1 MSSTEEDLKIE
12 GIYVDD
18 ICDDVNDETHNINK
32 CSSHHPH
39 WAELLC
45 ITYLKYGQ
53 CLIENCTVPFHE
65 SIQDVQ
71 QNLLYGKSSQ
81 QTAKSNSKSVSKKN
95 NQQKSND
102 VILDDDFLSS
112 MNYSQPSISKSEMIQ
127 QKQMS
132 DSKDLQQNEDQVYN
146 QQIYDEDVD
155 EEKDFN
161 YIDIYQIKNNND
173 LIKDEKVNYLLQNDS
188 NQEEEKQSS
197 FDQIYSK
204 RQLQEEEK
212 ATNFS
217 HQFGQ
222 NKFNSHFNDQE
233 QLVSINY
240 HKLEQKKL
248 QEEKISNNIS
258 FKELFEK
265 NQAQNM
271 VTPQEEKKYNSDEY
285 FVCKAIRYKP
295 RWKDIKIK
303 RFKENGF
310 NHQLDWKT
318 YNYDDSNEAQEVEIY
333 INKRYFDQGQ
343 MCYAF
348 KGIDK
353 GKMYDTVS
361 RKMIFKIPIDDIE
374 TQEEQENFVK
384 MRKKINYLAYILVKY
399 FRSKCLEKD
408 IQLPLFYL
416 LPYRYELKTPFMGY
430 THIYAE
436 DDLNIDEINLK
447 WEKFSDNGG
456 RCQINF
462 YSTFSH
468 YTYHLTNEVFMI
480 TDIQGQSQVLS
491 DPAIHSNPISLL
503 DDPFNNGDKGF
514 EMFFQSQHT
523 NCTDLCQ
530 KLRIPLDVKQNVEQ
544 HKYVQL
550 QIAQIKPD
558 EDVLI
563 YCDRCNMLKLMKYS
577 QMKANVYIEYG
588 HHLFCTECEQEFKL
602 MVEKKCMNCKQN
614 FLFCKEHWLE
624 MYGKEPIR
632 CRNCRKSSKDKNI
645 GYEIKPGD
653 QTIEA
658 RCQDPKLLLLW
669 KLLTKN
675 LAAKMSFLQ
684 IIHQNIQHRLQRSKN
699 IVQKFMMNFSV
710 SQHLTIFNQNLIK
723 NLMNPSLFMEGQT
736 NRKLMHLLMSE
747 NSWENFK
754 LIYQRSS
761 HLCTIGIKIQK
772 LNSCM
777 QISTVF
783 NVENS
788 IDTNLTYIIKHIRTK
803 NFAVNLVKNFISK
816 EILVIIDQ
824 YPNGK
829 ITKTSIMVHKA
840 LIQQLTKTMIQ

>member
-1 MSSTEEDLKIE
+1 
-12 GIYVDD
+12 
-18 ICDDVNDETHNINK
+18 
-32 CSSHHPH
+32 
-39 WAELLC
+39 
-45 ITYLKYGQ
+45 
-53 CLIENCTVPFHE
+53 
-65 SIQDVQ
+65 
-71 QNLLYGKSSQ
+71 
-81 QTAKSNSKSVSKKN
+81 
-95 NQQKSND
+95 
-102 VILDDDFLSS
+102 
-112 MNYSQPSISKSEMIQ
+112 
-127 QKQMS
+127 
-132 DSKDLQQNEDQVYN
+132 
-146 QQIYDEDVD
+146 
-155 EEKDFN
+155 
-161 YIDIYQIKNNND
+161 
-173 LIKDEKVNYLLQNDS
+173 
-188 NQEEEKQSS
+188 
-197 FDQIYSK
+197 
-204 RQLQEEEK
+204 
-212 ATNFS
+212 
-217 HQFGQ
+217 
-222 NKFNSHFNDQE
+222 
-233 QLVSINY
+233 
-240 HKLEQKKL
+240 
-248 QEEKISNNIS
+248 
-258 FKELFEK
+258 
-265 NQAQNM
+265 M

-333 INKRYFDQGQ
+333 INKRSFDQGQ

-416 LPYRYELKTPFMGY
+416 LPYRYELKTPFKGY

-456 RCQINF
+456 RCKNNF

-530 KLRIPLDVKQNVEQ
+530 KLRIPLDVKQNVNQ
-544 HKYVQL
+544 YKYVDL

-577 QMKANVYIEYG
+577 QMKANVYIEYA
-588 HHLFCTECEQEFKL
+588 HHLFCTECEQQFKL
-602 MVEKKCMNCKQN
+602 MVEKKCMDCNED
-614 FLFCKEHWLE
+614 FLFCKESWLE
-624 MYGKEPIR
+624 IHGNEPIR
-632 CRNCRKSSKDKNI
+632 CRNCRKYSKEKNI

-658 RCQDPKLLLLW
+658 RCQGYCNKIICL
-669 KLLTKN
+669 N
-675 LAAKMSFLQ
+675 
-684 IIHQNIQHRLQRSKN
+684 IIH
-699 IVQKFMMNFSV
+699 
-710 SQHLTIFNQNLIK
+710 
-723 NLMNPSLFMEGQT
+723 
-736 NRKLMHLLMSE
+736 
-747 NSWENFK
+747 
-754 LIYQRSS
+754 
-761 HLCTIGIKIQK
+761 
-772 LNSCM
+772 
-777 QISTVF
+777 
-783 NVENS
+783 
-788 IDTNLTYIIKHIRTK
+788 
-803 NFAVNLVKNFISK
+803 
-816 EILVIIDQ
+816 
-824 YPNGK
+824 
-829 ITKTSIMVHKA
+829 
-840 LIQQLTKTMIQ
+840 